1 MSLQRLLKSG
11 SVNVKASVTPGLPDP
26 SLCNTQRDALITQT
40 ANNGV
45 DTTTA
50 ATTPTCKRKRGDYNF
65 YDDETRAKIARYSVE
80 NGVARA
86 ARKFS
91 SDLGKKVSETSVHSM
106 RDTYLKLKK
115 QGIYRITLHYLN
127 ELNLVSQKI
136 AP

>member
-1 MSLQRLLKSG
+1 M
-11 SVNVKASVTPGLPDP
+11 KAPVTPGLPDP
-26 SLCNTQRDALITQT
+26 SLCSTQRDTLITQT
-40 ANNGV
+40 ANDGV
-45 DTTTA
+45 DTMTA
-50 ATTPTCKRKRGDYNF
+50 ATTPTRKCKCGDYNF
-65 YDDETRAKIARYSVE
+65 YDRAKIARYSVE

-91 SDLGKKVSETSVHSM
+91 SDLGKKVSKTSVCCM

-115 QGIYRITLHYLN
+115 QGIYRITLHYLY

>member
-1 MSLQRLLKSG
+1 M
-11 SVNVKASVTPGLPDP
+11 KAPVTPGLPDP
-26 SLCNTQRDALITQT
+26 SLCSTQRDALITQT
-40 ANNGV
+40 ANDGV

-50 ATTPTCKRKRGDYNF
+50 ATTPTRKRKRGDYNF

-115 QGIYRITLHYLN
+115 QGIYRITLHYLY